1 MNKHSPLPHQSLYD
15 SDYFLWSE
23 HQAAL
28 LRQGK
33 LTLLDIENL
42 AEEIESLGKSDRRA
56 LMSQVS
62 RLLVHLLKWQ
72 FQAERRSASWEKSI
86 RSARRSIS
94 RILEDSPSLR
104 DAMTARLMKEYDLAR
119 RDATRETGLAE
130 SEFPDLIPYSN
141 AQILDEE
148 FLPSP

>member
-1 MNKHSPLPHQSLYD
+1 MNKHSPLPHPTLYD

-56 LMSQVS
+56 LLSQVQ

-72 FQAERRSASWEKSI
+72 FQPDRRSASWEKSI
-86 RSARRSIS
+86 RSARRTIG
-94 RILEDSPSLR
+94 RILEDSPSLQG
-104 DAMTARLMKEYDLAR
+104 AMSARLEKEFELAR
-119 RDATRETGLAE
+119 RDASRETGLSVAA
-130 SEFPDLIPYSN
+130 FPGQCPYSD
-141 AQILDEE
+141 AQILDEG
-148 FLPSP
+148 FLP

>member
-1 MNKHSPLPHQSLYD
+1 MNKHTHPQHLTAYD

-56 LMSQVS
+56 LMSQVQ
-62 RLLVHLLKWQ
+62 RLLVHLLNWQ
-72 FQAERRSASWEKSI
+72 FQPGRRSVNWEKSI
-86 RSARRSIS
+86 RSARRAIS
-94 RILEDSPSLR
+94 SILEDSPSLK
-104 DAMTARLMKEYDLAR
+104 DAMSARLEKEFDLAR
-119 RDATRETGLAE
+119 RDASRETGLPE
-130 SEFPDLIPYSN
+130 SEFPPQCPYSGPH
-141 AQILDEE
+141 IFDEG
-148 FLPSP
+148 FLPES

>member
-1 MNKHSPLPHQSLYD
+1 MNKHTLPQHLTAYN

-56 LMSQVS
+56 LMSQVQ

-72 FQAERRSASWEKSI
+72 FQPDRRSVGWEKSI
-86 RSARRSIS
+86 RSARRAIS
-94 RILEDSPSLR
+94 RILEDSPSLG
-104 DAMTARLMKEYDLAR
+104 DAMSARLEKEFDLAR
-119 RDATRETGLAE
+119 RDASRETGLPE
-130 SEFPDLIPYSN
+130 SAFPAHCPYSG
-141 AQILDEE
+141 AHILDEG
-148 FLPSP
+148 FLPES

>member
-1 MNKHSPLPHQSLYD
+1 MNKHSPLPHPTLYD

-33 LTLLDIENL
+33 LALLDIENL

-56 LMSQVS
+56 LMSQVN

-72 FQAERRSASWEKSI
+72 FQAERRTASWEKSI
-86 RSARRSIS
+86 RSARRSMI
-94 RILEDSPSLR
+94 RILEDSPSLKG
-104 DAMTARLMKEYDLAR
+104 ALSGRLEKEYVFAR
-119 RDATRETGLAE
+119 RDASLETRLSETGFP
-130 SEFPDLIPYSN
+130 SECPYSVE
-141 AQILDEE
+141 QLFYDEY
-148 FLPSP
+148 LPES

>member
-1 MNKHSPLPHQSLYD
+1 MNKHSPLPHPTLYD

-33 LTLLDIENL
+33 LALLDIENL

-56 LMSQVS
+56 LMSQVN

-72 FQAERRSASWEKSI
+72 FQAERRSVSWEKSI
-86 RSARRSIS
+86 DLAREAMS
-94 RILEDSPSLR
+94 RIIEDSPSLK
-104 DAMTARLMKEYDLAR
+104 DTIEGRLDKEYKLAR
-119 RDATRETGLAE
+119 RMASRETKLPEANFPGLC
-130 SEFPDLIPYSN
+130 PYSLK
-141 AQILDEE
+141 QILDDD
-148 FLPSP
+148 FLPES

>member
-1 MNKHSPLPHQSLYD
+1 MNKHSPVPHQTLYD

-56 LMSQVS
+56 LMSQVH

-72 FQAERRSASWEKSI
+72 FQPDRRSVSWEKSI
-86 RSARRSIS
+86 RSARLSVS
-94 RILEDSPSLR
+94 RILEDSPSLKG
-104 DAMTARLMKEYDLAR
+104 AISSQLEKEYLLAR
-119 RDATRETGLAE
+119 RDASLETRLSE
-130 SEFPDLIPYSN
+130 SSFPNECPYSVS
-141 AQILDEE
+141 QLLDDER
-148 FLPSP
+148 LPES

>member
-1 MNKHSPLPHQSLYD
+1 MNKHSPIQHQTLYD

-23 HQAAL
+23 QQAAL

-56 LMSQVS
+56 LMSQVH

-72 FQAERRSASWEKSI
+72 FQPDRRSVSWEKSI
-86 RSARRSIS
+86 RSARLSVS
-94 RILEDSPSLR
+94 RILEDSPSLK
-104 DAMTARLMKEYDLAR
+104 DAMSARLAKEYDLAR
-119 RDATRETGLAE
+119 RDASRETGLPE
-130 SEFPDLIPYSN
+130 SVFPAQCPYSD
-141 AQILDEE
+141 AQILDER
-148 FLPSP
+148 FPPQS

>member
-1 MNKHSPLPHQSLYD
+1 MNKHSPIPHQSLYD

-56 LMSQVS
+56 LMSQVN
-62 RLLVHLLKWQ
+62 RILVHLLKWQ
-72 FQAERRSASWEKSI
+72 FQPDRRTASWEKSI

-94 RILEDSPSLR
+94 RILEDSPSLK
-104 DAMTARLMKEYDLAR
+104 DAMSARLEKEFDLAR
-119 RDATRETGLAE
+119 RDASRETGLPE
-130 SEFPDLIPYSN
+130 SAFSKRRPYTE
-141 AQILDEE
+141 AQILDED
-148 FLPSP
+148 FLTLS